1 MSADRPN
8 FATSTRT
15 REDEDTRT
23 REEATASIAQAWE
36 SRLTPNERACFAF
49 LLARWQGRLAGTDHI
64 TATYEQIIAGTTLL
78 RRQIKRALDG
88 LEALQLIRRVGFVRG
103 QRGHPRAAYRLRTV
117 VIECEGERILI
128 GQAGIG

>member
-15 REDEDTRT
+15 REDEDART
-23 REEATASIAQAWE
+23 REEATASIARAWE

-49 LLARWQGRLAGTDHI
+49 LLARWQGRTDGADHI
-64 TATYEQIIAGTTLL
+64 AATYEDILDGTTLF

-88 LEALQLIRRVGFVRG
+88 LEALQLIQRVGFVKG
-103 QRGHPRAAYRLRTV
+103 QRGHPRAAYRVRNV
-117 VIECEGERILI
+117 VIECDGERTTISR
-128 GQAGIG
+128 GG

>member
-1 MSADRPN
+1 MSGTDRPN
-8 FATSTRT
+8 FESSTRT

-23 REEATASIAQAWE
+23 REEATASIARAWE

-49 LLARWQGRLAGTDHI
+49 LLARWQERTDGADHI

-78 RRQIKRALDG
+78 RRHVKRALDG

-103 QRGHPRAAYRLRTV
+103 HRGHPRAAYRLRTV
-117 VIECEGERILI
+117 VIECEGERISI
-128 GQAGIG
+128 GRGP